1 MAQGVAEYLVARYT
15 VVMDTAAN
23 TTGATE
29 MSTATIAYG
38 PSTRILK
45 SGKASKRWNVGCD
58 ACNLSSNT
66 NHEGS
71 ARGWVNLH
79 NAAVH
84 GGAAAIRQS

>member
-1 MAQGVAEYLVARYT
+1 LRDNDVISQPA
-15 VVMDTAAN
+15 
-23 TTGATE
+23 GATE
-29 MSTATIAYG
+29 MSTATNATITIG

-45 SGKASKRWNVGCD
+45 NGTPSKRWNVGCD

-71 ARGWVNLH
+71 AIGWVNLH
-79 NAAVH
+79 NATVH